1 MNDKKLPS
9 SESNPP
15 SKCEPALDE
24 LLDLLA
30 RKHLNDSNP
39 HCASALQNATDPCHE
54 E

>member
-15 SKCEPALDE
+15 SKWDPALDE
-24 LLDLLA
+24 LLDLLTQ
-30 RKHLNDSNP
+30 KHRNDSNP
-39 HCASALQNATDPCHE
+39 HCASALQNAADPCHE